1 VLCPT
6 TSKRI
11 GLRGPHQTRRLSVGG
26 GAEEKDPFAWVGD
39 GFSKDF
45 TVQGE
50 TAQAE
55 RQAERQALRL
65 ASPPSRAPH
74 PLISLDALYSE
85 LSPSP
90 QTNNDIPRG
99 TVVR

>member
-1 VLCPT
+1 V
-6 TSKRI
+6 
-11 GLRGPHQTRRLSVGG
+11 GLIRRVGLVGG

-45 TVQGE
+45 AVQGE

-90 QTNNDIPRG
+90 QTNNDFIMTFLLPLC
-99 TVVR
+99 VESS

>member
-1 VLCPT
+1 VGII
-6 TSKRI
+6 RRV
-11 GLRGPHQTRRLSVGG
+11 GLVGG
-26 GAEEKDPFAWVGD
+26 GAEEKDPFSWVGD

-74 PLISLDALYSE
+74 PLISLSVPLRTRSTLNS
-85 LSPSP
+85 LSLLKTITFLLPLCVESC
-90 QTNNDIPRG
+90 RLH
-99 TVVR
+99 

>member
-1 VLCPT
+1 M
-6 TSKRI
+6 
-11 GLRGPHQTRRLSVGG
+11 GLIRRVGLVGG
-26 GAEEKDPFAWVGD
+26 GAEEEDPFAWVGD

-74 PLISLDALYSE
+74 PLISPNALYSE
-85 LSPSP
+85 LSLSP
-90 QTNNDIPRG
+90 QTNIPL
-99 TVVR
+99 TVVH